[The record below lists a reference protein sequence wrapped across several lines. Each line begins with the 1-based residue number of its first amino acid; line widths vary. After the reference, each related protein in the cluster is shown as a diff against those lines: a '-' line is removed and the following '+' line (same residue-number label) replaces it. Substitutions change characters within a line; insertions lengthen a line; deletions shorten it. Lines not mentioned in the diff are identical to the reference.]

1 MASRSKADVFV
12 SIHHNAN
19 NNRSVGGLA
28 TYYYPKTNYDARLAR
43 CVQTRMVNATRMNN
57 YGTPQ
62 ADFYVIKRSSMPA
75 VLCEVGF
82 ISNQREEELINT
94 PWFQKTVAKAICD
107 GIADYFSN

>member
-1 MASRSKADVFV
+1 
-12 SIHHNAN
+12 
-19 NNRSVGGLA
+19 
-28 TYYYPKTNYDARLAR
+28 
-43 CVQTRMVNATRMNN
+43 
-57 YGTPQ
+57 
-62 ADFYVIKRSSMPA
+62 MPA